1 MIMKRVLIIIA
12 AALVFLFAAASV
24 ATAAY
29 TNSEDSSA
37 DRLPD
42 NISINGVDV
51 SGKSLDEAK
60 AMFQSTREKHI
71 DDVLVVGNSCWYYL
85 LTDRK
90 TENRYFYQLPP
101 LEISASLRGDFYE
114 ELLRKPSD
122 CIILPGCQED
132 RNWMNEALGG
142 LRSFLEAEGGY
153 QRENYDDFEVYF
165 RSSIK

>member
-1 MIMKRVLIIIA
+1 MNPAVLLVSLALMVAGAVSYRVLFSYTEGDDPI
-12 AALVFLFAAASV
+12 
-24 ATAAY
+24 TAYLKENTTA
-29 TNSEDSSA
+29 E
-37 DRLPD
+37 
-42 NISINGVDV
+42 
-51 SGKSLDEAK
+51 
-60 AMFQSTREKHI
+60 